1 MGLTP
6 EDILAK
12 RFQITKFRE
21 GYDQDEVDDYLDE
34 VVIELRKIIAENEE
48 LKSRSATGE
57 SASGDVAA
65 DEMTTFPTAIDP
77 TPAPTAEDTDASR
90 SIIELAQ
97 KLHADHVHEG
107 KVKREQLIREA
118 QREATRLVRDAEA
131 QAREILNQ
139 MELDRR
145 SVESSIEDL
154 KRFESEYRAKLRDYI
169 QGQLSQILSEEAYA
183 DLSGEVDPA
192 EEPEVDIEY
201 YDQAPVVL
209 GADAVEDE
217 AEDEDLE
224 ETGLEVSASAELTDE
239 DEEDGEQTR

>member
-34 VVIELRKIIAENEE
+34 VVVELRKIVAENEE
-48 LKSRSATGE
+48 LRARS
-57 SASGDVAA
+57 SSGGDNDAA
-65 DEMTTFPTAIDP
+65 DMPPFPTAIDP
-77 TPAPTAEDTDASR
+77 TPAPAAEDTDASR

-107 KVKREQLIREA
+107 KVKREQLIRDA
-118 QREATRLVRDAEA
+118 QREATRMVRDAEA

-145 SVESSIEDL
+145 SVEASIEEL
-154 KRFESEYRAKLRDYI
+154 KRFEAEYRSKLRDYI
-169 QGQLSQILSEEAYA
+169 QGQLSQILSEEAFG
-183 DLSGEVDPA
+183 DLAGEVDPA
-192 EEPEVDIEY
+192 EQTEVELEY
-201 YDQAPVVL
+201 YDQEPATL
-209 GADAVEDE
+209 GSALAD
-217 AEDEDLE
+217 EDEDLE
-224 ETGLEVSASAELTDE
+224 ASELAELEDE
-239 DEEDGEQTR
+239 DEIDGEQKR

>member
-1 MGLTP
+1 MALTP

-34 VVIELRKIIAENEE
+34 VVVELRKILAENEE
-48 LKSRSATGE
+48 LKARAASGADVE
-57 SASGDVAA
+57 SADLPP
-65 DEMTTFPTAIDP
+65 FPTAVDP
-77 TPAPTAEDTDASR
+77 TPPASQEDTEASR

-107 KVKREQLIREA
+107 KVKREQMIRDA
-118 QREATRLVRDAEA
+118 QREATRMVRDAEA

-154 KRFESEYRAKLRDYI
+154 KRFEAEYRSKLRDYI
-169 QGQLSQILSEEAYA
+169 QGQLEMILSEEAFGDLAGELSPAAEA
-183 DLSGEVDPA
+183 DVD
-192 EEPEVDIEY
+192 VDY
-201 YDQAPVVL
+201 YDQEPVTL
-209 GADAVEDE
+209 GASADEDVEE
-217 AEDEDLE
+217 AE
-224 ETGLEVSASAELTDE
+224 ADE
-239 DEEDGEQTR
+239 DEEAEEVEAEDTGSRERDER